1 MPTIRNILNI
11 QGSKAQ
17 VAALLDFISDQQYG
31 QGSIDFNQVTPMLPW
46 VYRQPTNLA
55 LLEKYGK
62 GNCARG
68 WCLANWGTPQ
78 NAIHPEKSAR
88 EYDGGTSIHF
98 DTEDREVREAEEKK
112 PLPRKVRVHQ
122 VKPQAVPEKKFIS
135 YALLYQRFGGIS
147 PEDYQVVF
155 DDQLDTDDLNRLYEV
170 FNAPVLPQGYT
181 GHRLSVSDV
190 VELYDDSASEFWFLD
205 EEGFVPVMM

>member
-1 MPTIRNILNI
+1 MPTIRNILNV

-17 VAALLDFISDQQYG
+17 AAALLDFVSNQQFG
-31 QGSIDFNQVTPMLPW
+31 WGSIDFNQVTPMPPW

-98 DTEDREVREAEEKK
+98 DTEDREVRELVRKLSLIFKDIHLDYLWASEDVGSNVGAAQYRDGEAIIEYIPTPGIRAAVEK
-112 PLPRKVRVHQ
+112 
-122 VKPQAVPEKKFIS
+122 
-135 YALLYQRFGGIS
+135 ALDILGGRAD
-147 PEDYQVVF
+147 DYGLTF
-155 DDQLDTDDLNRLYEV
+155 DPATGNYEYK
-170 FNAPVLPQGYT
+170 GGT
-181 GHRLSVSDV
+181 GHD
-190 VELYDDSASEFWFLD
+190 
-205 EEGFVPVMM
+205 

>member
-1 MPTIRNILNI
+1 MTEHQLIHQGGILI
-11 QGSKAQ
+11 GYFEGGTAVMDADFWAGETARSLARRGDKMRFQPG
-17 VAALLDFISDQQYG
+17 VAARL
-31 QGSIDFNQVTPMLPW
+31 
-46 VYRQPTNLA
+46 RA
-55 LLEKYGK
+55 E
-62 GNCARG
+62 
-68 WCLANWGTPQ
+68 
-78 NAIHPEKSAR
+78 
-88 EYDGGTSIHF
+88 
-98 DTEDREVREAEEKK
+98 EEKK

-135 YALLYQRFGGIS
+135 YALLYQRFGGIF

-190 VELYDDSASEFWFLD
+190 VELYDDSGSEFWFLD

>member
-1 MPTIRNILNI
+1 MTEHQLIHQGGILI
-11 QGSKAQ
+11 GY
-17 VAALLDFISDQQYG
+17 F
-31 QGSIDFNQVTPMLPW
+31 
-46 VYRQPTNLA
+46 
-55 LLEKYGK
+55 E
-62 GNCARG
+62 
-68 WCLANWGTPQ
+68 
-78 NAIHPEKSAR
+78 
-88 EYDGGTSIHF
+88 GGTAVMDADFWAGETARSLARRGDKMRF
-98 DTEDREVREAEEKK
+98 EPGVAKKLKTEEEKK

-190 VELYDDSASEFWFLD
+190 VELYDDSGSEFWFLD
-205 EEGFVPVMM
+205 EEGFVPVVI

>member
-1 MPTIRNILNI
+1 MPTIRNILNV

-17 VAALLDFISDQQYG
+17 AAALLDFVSNQQFG
-31 QGSIDFNQVTPMLPW
+31 WGSIDFNQVTPMPPW

-98 DTEDREVREAEEKK
+98 DTEDREVRELVRKLSLIFKDIHLDYLWASEDVGSNVGAAQYRDGEAIIEYIPTPGTRAAVEK
-112 PLPRKVRVHQ
+112 
-122 VKPQAVPEKKFIS
+122 
-135 YALLYQRFGGIS
+135 ALDILGGRAD
-147 PEDYQVVF
+147 DYGLTF
-155 DDQLDTDDLNRLYEV
+155 DPATGNYEYK
-170 FNAPVLPQGYT
+170 GGT
-181 GHRLSVSDV
+181 GHD
-190 VELYDDSASEFWFLD
+190 
-205 EEGFVPVMM
+205 

>member
-1 MPTIRNILNI
+1 MTEHQLIHQGGILI
-11 QGSKAQ
+11 GY
-17 VAALLDFISDQQYG
+17 F
-31 QGSIDFNQVTPMLPW
+31 
-46 VYRQPTNLA
+46 
-55 LLEKYGK
+55 E
-62 GNCARG
+62 
-68 WCLANWGTPQ
+68 
-78 NAIHPEKSAR
+78 
-88 EYDGGTSIHF
+88 GGTAVMDADFWAGETARSLARRGDKMRF
-98 DTEDREVREAEEKK
+98 EPGVAKKLKTEEEKK

-190 VELYDDSASEFWFLD
+190 VELYDDSGSEFWFLD

>member
-1 MPTIRNILNI
+1 MC
-11 QGSKAQ
+11 S
-17 VAALLDFISDQQYG
+17 SDL
-31 QGSIDFNQVTPMLPW
+31 F
-46 VYRQPTNLA
+46 
-55 LLEKYGK
+55 E
-62 GNCARG
+62 
-68 WCLANWGTPQ
+68 
-78 NAIHPEKSAR
+78 
-88 EYDGGTSIHF
+88 GGTAVIDADFWAGETARSLARRGDKMRF
-98 DTEDREVREAEEKK
+98 EPGVAKKLKTEEEKK

-155 DDQLDTDDLNRLYEV
+155 DDQLDIDDLNRLYEV

-190 VELYDDSASEFWFLD
+190 VELYDDSGSEFWFLD